1 MKRLAVAITLV
12 LLLVS
17 SASAYGNA
25 VTQSITMSSGGGQI
39 SQSAA
44 NAAVVKG
51 NNNYISQD
59 VSQTARGSQITQSG
73 ANAVV
78 VVGNNNYVNQDVSQT
93 ARGSQITQSGANAL
107 AVLGDNNYA
116 DQQVTQMAYGQNIFQ
131 NGWNTG
137 SITGNGNTLVQ
148 GLLSYAQTYIN
159 PADPSQTMSNTAYIT
174 GSYNQVNQE
183 IEGRVLMGGGN
194 DPVSQTASNFVRGVD
209 PNHNRFDQ
217 RMKIK
222 TRVGPRAEVS
232 QYGSNEV
239 RIGQV

>member
-1 MKRLAVAITLV
+1 MAAV
-12 LLLVS
+12 LLLAS
-17 SASAYGNA
+17 SASAYGN
-25 VTQSITMSSGGGQI
+25 TIEQSISISSSGGQI

-51 NNNYISQD
+51 NNNYISQGI
-59 VSQTARGSQITQSG
+59 SETARGSQITQSG

-78 VVGNNNYVNQDVSQT
+78 VVGDNNYISQDVSQT
-93 ARGSQITQSGANAL
+93 ARGSQIAQSGANAL
-107 AVLGDNNYA
+107 AVLGDDNYA
-116 DQQVTQMAYGQNIFQ
+116 DQQVMQMAYGQNIFQ

-137 SITGNGNTLVQ
+137 SITGDGNTLAQ

-159 PADPSQTMSNTAYIT
+159 PADPSQTLSNTAYIT
-174 GSYNQVNQE
+174 GSYNHVNQE
-183 IEGRVLMGGGN
+183 IEGRVLMGRSN
-194 DPVSQTASNFVRGVD
+194 APVSQAASNFVRGVD
-209 PNHNRFDQ
+209 PNHNRFHQ

-222 TRVGPRAEVS
+222 TNVGPRAEVS